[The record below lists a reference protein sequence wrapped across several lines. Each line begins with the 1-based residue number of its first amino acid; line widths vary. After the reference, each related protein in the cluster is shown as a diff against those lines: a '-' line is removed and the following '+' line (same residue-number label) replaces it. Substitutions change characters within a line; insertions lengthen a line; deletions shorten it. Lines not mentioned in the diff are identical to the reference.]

1 MIRRPARCLGSYS
14 IKAQA
19 GEIEFLN
26 KGVVSD
32 AKVTAT
38 FAQSGMN
45 LYPTSEWTPEAG
57 AALLK
62 ADIKLWGDVIRA
74 NNISAQQ

>member
-1 MIRRPARCLGSYS
+1 MLFAPARTPPPVVDR
-14 IKAQA
+14 
-19 GEIEFLN
+19 LN
-26 KGVVSD
+26 AALRHALSD

-45 LYPTSEWTPEAG
+45 LYPASEWTPEAG